1 MSNLLRV
8 CLYDC
13 ETDHSEELAAQIG
26 SLNFVRLIAVVSD
39 EEELARKLQSGDANL
54 VFFHLD
60 SDPPAIVDVI
70 ESVSTR
76 FPDLALIAISHHTN
90 PEAILAPMRAGC
102 DQFVCEPIMHED
114 LAAAVARVAS
124 KRSLATTA
132 SRCIC
137 VTGASGGA
145 GATTL
150 AANLALEIAS
160 LAGGECALVDMDF
173 QFGDLASSF
182 DCIPKYTIYD
192 LASATSDIDRTVLT
206 DSLADLGNGV
216 ALLAR
221 PAQINQHAFIS
232 PDHVHA
238 MLAAL
243 TGAYE
248 NVVVDIPR
256 IIDERTMAAFS
267 HASTNLIVCQ
277 LLVPSIKNAKR
288 FFDALVRGGVDADR
302 IEVVVNRA
310 NSSGGRVTK
319 VDVEEAVKKPPFAII
334 PNDYEYVAQSIDLG
348 QPISAVDKRNPVRL
362 AIHKVAAR
370 ITGIESTREE
380 EKGPRRGILGRLM
393 SKP

>member
-26 SLNFVRLIAVVSD
+26 SLNFVRLIAVISD
-39 EEELARKLQSGDANL
+39 EHELAHKLQSGDANL

-60 SDPPAIVDVI
+60 SDPPRIVDVI

-76 FPDLALIAISHHTN
+76 FPELALIAISHQTN

-102 DQFVCEPIMHED
+102 DQFVCEPIVHED

-160 LAGGECALVDMDF
+160 LSKTDCALVDMDF

-182 DCIPKYTIYD
+182 DCVPKYTFYD
-192 LASATSDIDRTVLT
+192 LAAATSDIDRTVLSG
-206 DSLADLGNGV
+206 SLADLGNGV

-221 PAQINQHAFIS
+221 PTDINQHAFLT
-232 PDHVHA
+232 PEHVYNT
-238 MLAAL
+238 LASL

-256 IIDERTMAAFS
+256 ILDERTMAAFS
-267 HASTNLIVCQ
+267 QASINLIVCQ
-277 LLVPSIKNAKR
+277 LLVPSIRNAKR
-288 FFDALVRGGVDADR
+288 FFDALTRGCVDADR

-319 VDVEEAVKKPPFAII
+319 GDVEDAIKKPPFAVI
-334 PNDYEYVAQSIDLG
+334 PSDYEYVAQSIDLG

-370 ITGIESTREE
+370 ITGTDGARDDRQTQ
-380 EKGPRRGILGRLM
+380 RRGIWGRLR